1 MLNDPGAATKTDWKA
16 VFAAVGFFYVSL
28 TGLGWLYSE
37 YMLGRVDQRIADHSG
52 AATANRASLVAEIER
67 RADGAIDRIRQLE
80 QNCAVMQH
88 RVAGIDTELTGLE
101 HWRSECSQKMA
112 GVRQYIDR
120 DAVDIQK
127 IETRVD
133 RIEDLVG
140 KAKREP

>member
-1 MLNDPGAATKTDWKA
+1 MPNVPGTETKTDWKA

-37 YMLGRVDQRIADHSG
+37 YMLGRVDQRIADHAG
-52 AATANRASLVAEIER
+52 AATTNRAALVSEIER

-88 RVAGIDTELTGLE
+88 RATGIDAQLAGLE

-112 GVRQYIDR
+112 GIRQYIDR
-120 DAVDIQK
+120 DALDIKK
-127 IETRVD
+127 IED
-133 RIEDLVG
+133 RIERIEGLVSKG
-140 KAKREP
+140 RRE